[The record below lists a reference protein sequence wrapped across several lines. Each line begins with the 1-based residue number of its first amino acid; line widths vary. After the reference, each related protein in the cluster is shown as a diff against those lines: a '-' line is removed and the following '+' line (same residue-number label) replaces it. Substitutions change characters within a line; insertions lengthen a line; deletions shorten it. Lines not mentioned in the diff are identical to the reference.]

1 MAIRVVLVDDI
12 ADYRALVRVALRAHG
27 GFDVVAE
34 ADDGASAIEAVAR
47 LQPDVVV
54 LDLGLPDLPGAEV
67 ISRLRTASARTG
79 VVVFSGTELSDAHD
93 LRGEVEAYVVKD
105 SDVDL
110 LVRLLADVG
119 SSAFRFRFAV
129 RLAEDPRSSSAAR
142 RIVREKCAEWD
153 CEQVMESALLVASE
167 LVTNAVTHGASEC
180 DFRLF
185 RTDSRLRIEAEDRGS
200 GSPDIRDSK
209 SGDEH
214 GRGLLLVSALS
225 SAWGVESVP
234 RGRKRV
240 WADLLVPAAAG

>member
-1 MAIRVVLVDDI
+1 VLVDDI

-79 VVVFSGTELSDAHD
+79 VVVFSGTELSDAHE
-93 LRGEVEAYVVKD
+93 LRGQVEAYVRKD
-105 SDVDL
+105 NDVEL
-110 LVRLLADVG
+110 LVALLAEVA

-142 RIVREKCAEWD
+142 RIVREKCVEWD
-153 CEQVMESALLVASE
+153 CEQVMEPALLVATE
-167 LVTNAVTHGASEC
+167 LVTNAVTHGRSEC

-185 RTDSRLRIEAEDRGS
+185 RTGARLRIEAEDRGS
-200 GSPDIRDSK
+200 GSPDIRESTA
-209 SGDEH
+209 GDEH

-234 RGRKRV
+234 PGRKRV
-240 WADLLVPAAAG
+240 WADLLVPSASAV